1 MPVLVIGGAEL
12 LWLAIAIVALLLTLA
27 LSQLVTWL
35 SYVFPNFHVPV
46 LGSLRGQIL
55 NAIRGSISLVT
66 RAAQGSFAFMIH
78 VLMDPV
84 SFFMHFINSINAVF
98 SELIASINWVRHTL
112 VPGLISTA
120 RRDLSAATTAVQH
133 EAEHLYNLSI
143 GAVNTAVQTSEHYAD
158 KVSSAV
164 QGEAEHLYN
173 LSIAYVDNSII
184 GIEGDLAAA
193 VTKVESYADTAASA
207 VRSEAEHLYN
217 LAVGSGQDA
226 ATAALNAANG
236 AIGQVAR
243 DAQTAANLAAAAALT
258 TLEGEAARALAG
270 VWPDVSAAA
279 QGVISTAG
287 TDFAGAI
294 SDIKAIDWTKTV
306 DIAGSIAGTAAIA
319 ASMAKLAE
327 QCVIPNCRN
336 LSGIGRE
343 LQQILGAV
351 EGAGFLAFITEMLTN
366 PAGAATEARDIL
378 VPVFEDTYTTAKH
391 LIGI

>member
-1 MPVLVIGGAEL
+1 MPVLVIGGVEL
-12 LWLAIAIVALLLTLA
+12 LWLAIAIVALIVVLA
-27 LSQLVTWL
+27 LSQLVTWT
-35 SYVFPNFHVPV
+35 SYVFPSFNVPV
-46 LGSLRGQIL
+46 LGSLRNHIL
-55 NAIRGSISLVT
+55 GAIKGSISLVSK
-66 RAAQGSFAFMIH
+66 AAMGSYAFMIH

-84 SFFMHFINSINAVF
+84 SFFMHYINTISATFGEI
-98 SELIASINWVRHTL
+98 IATLNWLRHTL
-112 VPGLISTA
+112 VPGLINTA
-120 RRDLSAATTAVQH
+120 RTALQAGITAANNNAN
-133 EAEHLYNLSI
+133 HLYNLAI
-143 GAVNTAVQTSEHYAD
+143 TNAANLYHQALAYAD
-158 KVSSAV
+158 GVGANAISQA
-164 QGEAEHLYN
+164 QHLYN
-173 LSIAYVDNSII
+173 LAIGYVDSHVA
-184 GIEGDLAAA
+184 GL
-193 VTKVESYADTAASA
+193 ESDIANGVARAEAYANGLVAGA
-207 VRSEAEHLYN
+207 EADAQHLYN
-217 LAVGSGQDA
+217 LAVGAGQDA
-226 ATAALNAANG
+226 ASAALNAAQG

-279 QGVISTAG
+279 QGVITTAG

-294 SDIKAIDWTKTV
+294 SDIKGIDWTKTV

-351 EGAGFLAFITEMLTN
+351 EGVGFLAFITEMLTD
-366 PAGAATEARDIL
+366 PQGAATDAVNIL
-378 VPVFEDTYTTAKH
+378 VPVFQDTYNSARH